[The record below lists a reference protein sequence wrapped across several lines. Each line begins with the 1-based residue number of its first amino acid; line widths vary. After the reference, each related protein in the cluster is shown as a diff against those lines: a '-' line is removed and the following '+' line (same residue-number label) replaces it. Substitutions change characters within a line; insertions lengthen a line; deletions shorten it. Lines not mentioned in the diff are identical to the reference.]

1 MEENGR
7 LAFGTSLS
15 NEELKRSGEEAKG
28 VFRDISKTASAEGAK
43 IDSSFRKIGA
53 AIGGYF
59 SARAAADFARQI
71 VNVRKEIESLEVSF
85 RTLLGSE
92 EKANSLLGEL
102 REFAVKTP
110 LQLND
115 LAKSAQTL
123 LSFNV
128 EAEKVMPTLKA
139 IGDISMGDSQ
149 KLQSLTLA
157 FAQMRSTGKL
167 MGQDLLQMINAGF
180 NPLTVMAEKT
190 GKSVATL
197 KDEMSKGAISAD
209 MVADAFMSATS
220 QGGKFYGMLEK
231 QSKTLSGSFSN
242 LQGAVTDMMNELGEK
257 MQGPLSK
264 TLDVVMSV
272 VKNYEKIGR
281 IIADV
286 AIVYGTYKAAVVTVT
301 AVQKVADEVAK
312 GYTVTQQIQLKLMK
326 AQEVAQK
333 ALNKTMLSN
342 PYVMIAAAVA
352 AMAVAMVSLYKA
364 QNKSVEAHKKFNK
377 ELEKQKSLVD
387 SSAAKFDFLVSKL
400 NAAKKGTDEY
410 RVVLKN
416 ITDEYGEYLT
426 KLGIEAEKL
435 KDLKEKQKLLRE
447 EIIKTSKTKAKGAL
461 LAGAEEQYNDMVTNA
476 RELIRKNLS
485 KLYTEGSAEY
495 VNAYNKVLQLI
506 AKGEKQNTA
515 TFDYSSFFEGSKKGY
530 YPKKVDIIG
539 AVNSIND
546 AGKVYQQQINSIM
559 TVMDVADKEVED
571 KLTQLRKALARA
583 ETSAEKASIQK
594 QINELTAQQQT
605 VKNKKYWEDQV
616 STLMAQRE
624 ALENTAENK
633 TIIADLEAK
642 ILKAQ
647 AEVDKYNPK
656 KTASSN
662 QSLENEEAQQR
673 KRQQQLAR
681 IKEQYDKQLEQEQND
696 WLIEAEQ
703 ARIDTMKEG
712 LQKTLDQIELDYKRQ
727 EDLIKKKENEMLE
740 TLRDLKEQEWEAA
753 NPDKVK
759 QGYMFDRSSVTK
771 ADLTDEQRK
780 QLLDY
785 GTIALEERRRKEKEA
800 LDGSI
805 ADIGTYLQKRQR
817 ILEEYKRREEELYE
831 EGTLTYDASGN
842 ITGGTMRD
850 GVSQGNLDELNRQR
864 DEALKEVDNE
874 IASRSATFNR
884 WLDNISGMTVRQL
897 RTMLEA
903 AKKALKQLESDPSA
917 DPQKLAEARAIV
929 QKLEEEI
936 KNADLSPTEEALEEW
951 SRYCDA
957 VGEAGDA
964 LKSLGDTMEGTAG
977 DIISRLGTI
986 FSYTS
991 KAINGIIDM
1000 TQKSMESV
1008 EDVSKATSKALQ
1020 AASSAVAILAII
1032 QAIYTVVNELKNL
1045 IDDYGNTDSGIGK
1058 FFSDFL
1064 HYLTDSE
1071 TMLENLAYSLL
1082 GPIGTIIG
1090 VLTSNNTNS
1099 KRKEHKKDV
1108 EGLIDEYDKLGKSV
1122 EELGRQSRKTFGESN
1137 AEIQRQQIELK
1148 KAQIELLNTAIA
1160 EEQAQKKPDED
1171 KINEWQDTIERIES
1185 EIEDLGEAA
1194 VDAIFG
1200 QDISSAIESFAE
1212 AMTNAWSQGVNG
1224 AENAKDAVRR
1234 QMRMMVQEAIKDA
1247 IESGEAMAR
1256 IRAKLAEFWDDEIFT
1271 PDEITELEQMA
1282 ENLQQQIDQQFG
1294 WATSLFD
1301 ESSREGSRKGIA
1313 TASQESVDELNG
1325 RMTAVQGHTF
1335 SINENTVII
1344 RDNVAAILGSVRRIE
1359 RNTDELTTIRATI
1372 NDIQTHGV
1380 RIRQ

>member
-1 MEENGR
+1 MAENGR

-53 AIGGYF
+53 AVGGYF

-197 KDEMSKGAISAD
+197 KDEMSKGTISAD

-231 QSKTLSGSFSN
+231 QSKTLGGSFSN

-312 GYTVTQQIQLKLMK
+312 GHTVTQQIQLKLTK

-364 QNKSVEAHKKFNK
+364 QNKVTEAQKKFNK
-377 ELEKQKSLVD
+377 ELEKQKATVD
-387 SSAAKFDFLVSKL
+387 AAAAKYDTFLGYL
-400 NAAKKGTDEY
+400 NAAKRGTDEY
-410 RVVLKN
+410 RVAIKN
-416 ITDEYGEYLT
+416 ITDEYGEYLN
-426 KLGIEAEKL
+426 KLGIEADKL
-435 KDLKEKQKLLRE
+435 KDLKDKQALLRE
-447 EIIKTSKTKAKGAL
+447 EIVKTAKTKAKSAL
-461 LAGAEEQYNDMVTNA
+461 LTSAEEQYTDITSNA
-476 RELIRKNLS
+476 RETIRKNLA
-485 KLYTEGSAEY
+485 KIYEEGSAEY
-495 VNAYNKVLQLI
+495 INAYGKILQKISKGEYLNAQGI
-506 AKGEKQNTA
+506 DANLFRGKGEKIHSLQRELNIESA
-515 TFDYSSFFEGSKKGY
+515 VS
-530 YPKKVDIIG
+530 DIIKAG
-539 AVNSIND
+539 RADQKEINT
-546 AGKVYQQQINSIM
+546 IM

-583 ETSAEKASIQK
+583 KTSADKASIQK

-662 QSLENEEAQQR
+662 QSLENEAAQQR

-681 IKEQYDKQLEQEQND
+681 IKEQYDKQLEQERND
-696 WLIEAEQ
+696 WLMEAEQ
-703 ARIDTMKEG
+703 ARINTMEEG
-712 LQKTLDQIELDYKRQ
+712 SQKTLDQIELDYKRQ

-740 TLRDLKEQEWEAA
+740 TLRDLKEQEWEAE

-759 QGYMFDRSSVTK
+759 QGYMFDRSSVQADMLTKEQQAQLSGMRIAAEKARDYSIKVAKEEKESLLAEYKDLSGKLDAIRKKYAKLMAEGTGDETISDNIEKAQRKEIANLILDTFKAGDSIGKLSEQISNLGKKARGMLYDNLYKILQFAQKRKIGLFKTEDVATFAELNGTSEEFLNNLNDSDEALAEFEKYVKNIGEQVEPVDNLTK
-771 ADLTDEQRK
+771 AIDNYRKAVEKASSGEIINADTLEKARDLLYDMVKELSNNIQDEISAIGDLLIQLGDMLGNDELTTAGEVINDITSNFQAAEQGAETWGGWWGAIIGGVTDLIPKIVKWSTYNKQHAEDIEDLTD
-780 QLLDY
+780 D
-785 GTIALEERRRKEKEA
+785 
-800 LDGSI
+800 
-805 ADIGTYLQKRQR
+805 
-817 ILEEYKRREEELYE
+817 YE
-831 EGTLTYDASGN
+831 E
-842 ITGGTMRD
+842 
-850 GVSQGNLDELNRQR
+850 
-864 DEALKEVDNE
+864 
-874 IASRSATFNR
+874 
-884 WLDNISGMTVRQL
+884 
-897 RTMLEA
+897 
-903 AKKALKQLESDPSA
+903 
-917 DPQKLAEARAIV
+917 
-929 QKLEEEI
+929 
-936 KNADLSPTEEALEEW
+936 
-951 SRYCDA
+951 
-957 VGEAGDA
+957 
-964 LKSLGDTMEGTAG
+964 
-977 DIISRLGTI
+977 
-986 FSYTS
+986 
-991 KAINGIIDM
+991 
-1000 TQKSMESV
+1000 
-1008 EDVSKATSKALQ
+1008 
-1020 AASSAVAILAII
+1020 
-1032 QAIYTVVNELKNL
+1032 
-1045 IDDYGNTDSGIGK
+1045 
-1058 FFSDFL
+1058 
-1064 HYLTDSE
+1064 
-1071 TMLENLAYSLL
+1071 
-1082 GPIGTIIG
+1082 
-1090 VLTSNNTNS
+1090 
-1099 KRKEHKKDV
+1099 
-1108 EGLIDEYDKLGKSV
+1108 LGKSV
-1122 EELGRQSRKTFGESN
+1122 DRLGKQSQKTFGESN

-1171 KINEWQDTIERIES
+1171 KINEWQDAIDNLES
-1185 EIEDLGEAA
+1185 EIGDLGEAA

-1200 QDISSAIESFAE
+1200 QDISSAIENFAN
-1212 AMTNAWSQGVNG
+1212 AMTDAWSQGASG
-1224 AENAKDAVRR
+1224 SENAKDIVRK
-1234 QMRMMVQEAIKDA
+1234 QMKMMVQEAIKDA
-1247 IESGEAMAR
+1247 IEAGGAMAR
-1256 IRAKLAEFWDDEIFT
+1256 IREKLAEFFDDGVFT
-1271 PDEITELEQMA
+1271 PEEQAEIEQMA
-1282 ENLQQQIDQQFG
+1282 EDLQRQIDEQFG
-1294 WATSLFD
+1294 WATRLFD
-1301 ESSREGSRKGIA
+1301 DSDREGSRKGIA

-1335 SINENTVII
+1335 SINENTMII
-1344 RDNVAAILGSVRRIE
+1344 RDNVAAILGCVRRIE
-1359 RNTDELTTIRATI
+1359 RNTEELTTIRATI